1 MSLQKILF
9 AASAFALALTAG
21 AQSLN
26 TSLQTTNTLKANQY
40 TKNVSRFNM
49 LIQSDKQI
57 KEIGERFSA
66 TGLPSRASAQQM
78 LKAAMKAN
86 PKFRRNAL
94 AKSQNKAKYTASD
107 TIFFESFEGWDK
119 NTRPWIPSNP
129 NNWSTKSNI
138 DNITPYLSADL
149 CPTWTVYEGDGYYI
163 PYATDKYQ
171 FIACTFGQEVYDVD
185 GKTLIAPAPQQ
196 DEWLVSPTINSIS
209 GTNYL
214 SFDIN
219 YSAWNTHNFIE
230 GTDTVFDPTRIAY
243 DVEVLVTT
251 STRTASYDPEKY
263 TCVYKLSTEAD
274 KEIASADMN
283 NQEDVA
289 KLVFMTWRHVQIPL
303 KDFDGSNIR
312 IALRYTGTKGGS
324 ILIDALRVSDLLPVA
339 LFDKPEGS
347 FYLGHSNQAAT
358 LNAKVALMPAY
369 RESKWT
375 NYSNSDVQTYEWRY
389 NVNGKSGT
397 SKDYDLIMPASAPT
411 ALVEWPTLQVDAG
424 RRSDVYKGGEYAS
437 VKAGGDASVYLDET
451 VGTIKFNVGNYDPTK
466 LKWFGPVGSDG
477 SVFGTG
483 GGAFWSSISNG
494 AYNNVNGI
502 ANVFDAPTSPYVFN
516 QVAQAFEDFFDLGA
530 TLACTVYKATDLG
543 NGELRIEDE
552 VIAQTTSFED
562 VAINGGGHMIVFNF
576 KDVLEINSPIAISI
590 EGFDDSN
597 LVTAKPLGQALNH
610 DNGKGYGFVLLRTA
624 KGGITWMEIASA
636 ISQNDGAGNMAM
648 SFCMGMNAS
657 FPYVHSND
665 GDVFAVA
672 NNGGT
677 KTFDIETYWNPNG
690 AGEGAVDPK
699 WKVTCSDS
707 WFKTETKVDEA
718 TSTVTI
724 SITAD
729 ALPNSVEGRSGTV
742 KITALGCSETISVLQ
757 GNATT
762 AIESINA
769 NNSMAEGTYTL
780 SGQRINSSD
789 AKGGIFIVKKNGKF
803 IKVIK

>member
-1 MSLQKILF
+1 MSLQKILL
-9 AASAFALALTAG
+9 AASAFALTLTAG

-26 TSLQTTNTLKANQY
+26 TSLKTSNALKANQY

-49 LIQSDKQI
+49 RMLSDKQI
-57 KEIGERFSA
+57 KEIGERYTA
-66 TGLPSRASAQQM
+66 TGFPSKASAQKM
-78 LKAAMKAN
+78 LKAAMKEN
-86 PKFRRNAL
+86 PKFRRNVL
-94 AKSQNKAKYTASD
+94 AKPQNKAKYTAND

-149 CPTWTVYEGDGYYI
+149 CPTWTVFEGDGYYI

-171 FIACTFGQEVYDVD
+171 YIACTFGEEVYGVD

-219 YSAWNTHNFIE
+219 YSAWSTHYFIE
-230 GTDTVFDPTRIAY
+230 GNDSVFDPTRIAY

-289 KLVFMTWRHVQIPL
+289 KLIFMTWRHVQIPL
-303 KDFDGSNIR
+303 KEFDGSNIR

-339 LFDKPEGS
+339 LYDRPEGS
-347 FYLGHSNQAAT
+347 FYFGHSDQAVVLT
-358 LNAKVALMPAY
+358 TKVALMPAY
-369 RESKWT
+369 RESIWT
-375 NYSNSDVQTYEWRY
+375 NYSNADVLTNEWRY
-389 NVNGKSGT
+389 NVNGTSGT
-397 SKDYDLIMPASAPT
+397 SKDYDLLMPASAPT

-424 RRSDVYKGGEYAS
+424 RRSDVYKGGENAY
-437 VKAGGDASVYLDET
+437 VKNGGDASVYLDQTIGT
-451 VGTIKFNVGNYDPTK
+451 VNFNVGNFDPTK
-466 LKWFGPVGSDG
+466 YKWYGPVGDG

-483 GGAFWSSISNG
+483 GGAFWSSISDG

-516 QVAQAFEDFFDLGA
+516 TVSQAFEDFFDLGA

-543 NGELRIEDE
+543 NGGLRIEDE

-562 VAINGGGHMIVFNF
+562 VAINGGGHMVIFKF

-590 EGFDDSN
+590 EGLDDNN
-597 LVTAKPLGQALNH
+597 LITAKPLAQALNH
-610 DNGKGYGFVLLRTA
+610 DSEKGYGFVLLKTA
-624 KGGITWMEIASA
+624 RGGIVWMEIASA
-636 ISQNDGAGNMAM
+636 MRQNEGTGNMAM

-657 FPYVHSND
+657 FPYIHSND

-672 NNGGT
+672 NDGGS
-677 KTFDIETYWNPNG
+677 KAFDLETYWNPNG
-690 AGEGAVDPK
+690 EGTGAVDPQ
-699 WKVTCSDS
+699 WKVACSDS
-707 WFKTETKVDEA
+707 WFKAETIVDEA
-718 TSTVTI
+718 AHTVNI
-724 SITAD
+724 KITAE
-729 ALPNSVEGRSGTV
+729 ALPSSLEGRSGTV
-742 KITALGCSETISVLQ
+742 KITALGCEETITVLQ

-762 AIESINA
+762 AIESL
-769 NNSMAEGTYTL
+769 NSKNDIEGTYTL
-780 SGQRINSSD
+780 SGLRINSAD
-789 AKGGIFIVKKNGKF
+789 AKNGVFLQKKNGKF
-803 IKVIK
+803 VKVVK